1 MILMMSKLYL
11 MSKLYSYAVL
21 TNVKFRKAVIAFLT
35 CVLLLSLYSDWCPM
49 KEVNLM
55 CRCIHSGP
63 EKGGDM
69 RSDWMENGWFTNLS
83 FRP

>member
-1 MILMMSKLYL
+1 MILM

-35 CVLLLSLYSDWCPM
+35 CVLLALFIFGLVPHEGGESYVSLH
-49 KEVNLM
+49 N
-55 CRCIHSGP
+55 SGP